1 MWRLVFPLL
10 FLTGCAMLNPARGL
24 SKLYNQQ
31 RAQVTTWHEQGKLTD
46 EEYAKM
52 QQELFLAERQER
64 MNLVRS
70 WAELQAASNA
80 RSQTVQVE
88 SLHCRPDLLGGM
100 NCD

>member
-1 MWRLVFPLL
+1 
-10 FLTGCAMLNPARGL
+10 
-24 SKLYNQQ
+24 
-31 RAQVTTWHEQGKLTD
+31 
-46 EEYAKM
+46 M

-70 WAELQAASNA
+70 WAALQAASNA
-80 RSQTVQVE
+80 QPRMVKVE